1 MELAKKYKSLLNK
14 YEINTPLRLAHFF
27 AQIHHESNL
36 KPIKENLNYSAS
48 GLIRIFRK
56 YFTDLEA
63 INFEKQ
69 PQRIANRVYA
79 NRMGNGD
86 EKSDDGWRYCG
97 RGFIQLT
104 GKSNYESL
112 SKDTGIDYT
121 KNPDKL
127 LTEADAMI
135 AALWFWKKNNINTLA
150 DKDDVVGVTKKI
162 NGGKIG
168 LPHRIEL
175 LSEYKKVEWDEVID

>member
-1 MELAKKYKSLLNK
+1 MELAKKYKSLLDK

-36 KPIKENLNYSAS
+36 KPISENLNYSAER
-48 GLIRIFRK
+48 LVQIFPK
-56 YFTDLEA
+56 YFD
-63 INFEKQ
+63 EKSAKEYGRK
-69 PQRIANRVYA
+69 PQSIANRVYA
-79 NRMGNGD
+79 SRMGNGD
-86 EKSDDGWRYCG
+86 EKSGDGWRYRG

-104 GKSNYESL
+104 GKSNYQSL

-121 KNPDKL
+121 NNPDKL

-150 DKDDVVGVTKKI
+150 DKDNVIGVTRRI
-162 NGGKIG
+162 NGGTIG
-168 LPHRIEL
+168 LAHRQQL
-175 LSEYKKVEWDEVID
+175 LTEYKKVDWDEII